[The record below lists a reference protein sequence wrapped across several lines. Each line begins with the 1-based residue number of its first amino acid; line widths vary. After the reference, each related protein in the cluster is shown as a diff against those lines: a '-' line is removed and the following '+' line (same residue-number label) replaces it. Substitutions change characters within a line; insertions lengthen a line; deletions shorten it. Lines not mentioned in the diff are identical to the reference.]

1 MSTALVAP
9 KGQPWWKRVH
19 NRVHNMGNF
28 GTASRIRL
36 LTPDTR
42 NLKPKQGWPTMK
54 KITDAEY
61 LSRISAAQEKMAA
74 NGIDAIIAHSHEAD
88 FVNVRYFSN
97 YWPLFET
104 GVFLSRKRVS
114 PLWLSGPS
122 PKHLLRVVAKSKTLP
137 KFLSIESLLNLHNQ
151 VLSWIRLKVLPKN
164 PVASQNLRK

>member
-1 MSTALVAP
+1 
-9 KGQPWWKRVH
+9 
-19 NRVHNMGNF
+19 
-28 GTASRIRL
+28 
-36 LTPDTR
+36 
-42 NLKPKQGWPTMK
+42 MK

-114 PLWLSGPS
+114 PL
-122 PKHLLRVVAKSKTLP
+122 
-137 KFLSIESLLNLHNQ
+137 
-151 VLSWIRLKVLPKN
+151 
-164 PVASQNLRK
+164 